1 MVFFSMARIQVLL
14 LIVILTYC
22 SICSARPYGIYEDYD
37 NWSSESGSDPRQ
49 VFYKSITMKDI
60 YLKLDLFSEN
70 KIPYVVTC
78 IKKNKKE
85 LGGDY
90 ILVFSWK
97 QK

>member
-49 VFYKSITMKDI
+49 VFYKSIYNEGHLLEI
-60 YLKLDLFSEN
+60 RS
-70 KIPYVVTC
+70 
-78 IKKNKKE
+78 
-85 LGGDY
+85 
-90 ILVFSWK
+90 ILVK
-97 QK
+97 IKYRM